1 VSDIVIEKGGQV
13 MATAGNCEAVEIL
26 GEDAW
31 EGICLIKCYFF
42 GRVRMAPPILFEHL
56 SGASLGNFL
65 NGSSLSIDGEAVAS
79 GLKYVHGRSEV
90 MRGTPT
96 ISSVLLARPE
106 PEGGV
111 TDMAWLSY
119 LPGIYKKFLSNRGRS
134 AKSA

>member
-1 VSDIVIEKGGQV
+1 MHTITIEKQGQLV
-13 MATAGNCEAVEIL
+13 ATAKTCEYAEIS
-26 GEDAW
+26 GDDAW

-42 GRVRMAPPILFEHL
+42 SRVSLSPPVLFEHL
-56 SGASLGNFL
+56 AGTGLGKFF
-65 NGSSLSIDGEAVAS
+65 NGSSVFSDGESLAED
-79 GLKYVHGRSEV
+79 LRYVHGRSEV
-90 MRGTPT
+90 MRGKST

-119 LPGIYKKFLSNRGRS
+119 LPEIYRKFLSNHGRS